1 VIDFQILVLQ
11 GQDDLIMKFKRIVVK
26 VGSSTIS
33 NQNAKLNFSQIDALS
48 RQLVDLK
55 NQGREI
61 ILVSS
66 GAVAAG
72 MGELGYA
79 KKPTS
84 IPEQQACAAV
94 GQGLLVGIYN
104 KFFREYGAKSAQIL
118 LTASDLENRNRY
130 LNAFNTLKT
139 LIDHGVIPV
148 INENDTV
155 VTSEIKVGD
164 NDTLAAR
171 VAGLVEADLL
181 VNLSDVDG
189 LYNDNPNGKKENV
202 KLISKVENITAEIE
216 KMAGGKGSKVGT
228 GGMETKIEAAK
239 IAVNSGVMMIIG
251 PGKEKNS
258 LLKIVEM
265 AEDNKFDLGTTFLTT
280 KERLSKR
287 KQWLNFNLPSMG
299 KIIVDQGAAEALV
312 KRGKSL
318 LPGGIVEIRGEFNS
332 GDPVTIT
339 DGRQEIGK
347 GIVNYS
353 SDEIEKIKGAHS
365 NKIVKILGYFNKA
378 EVIHRDNMVI
388 GGDKDEY

>member
-1 VIDFQILVLQ
+1 
-11 GQDDLIMKFKRIVVK
+11 MKFKRIVVK
-26 VGSSTIS
+26 VGSSTLS
-33 NQNAKLNFSQIDALS
+33 NQNGKLNFSQIDALS

-79 KKPTS
+79 KKPAS

-104 KFFREYGAKSAQIL
+104 KFFREYGAKGAQIL
-118 LTASDLENRNRY
+118 LTSSDLENRNRY

-139 LIDHGVIPV
+139 LIDYGVIPV

-155 VTSEIKVGD
+155 VTKEIKVGD

-171 VAGLVEADLL
+171 VSGLVEAGLL
-181 VNLSDVDG
+181 VNLSDVPG
-189 LYNDNPNGKKENV
+189 LYNGNPNAKNNNL
-202 KLISKVENITAEIE
+202 KLISKVENITEEIE
-216 KMAGGKGSKVGT
+216 EMAGGKGSKVGT

-239 IAVNSGVMMIIG
+239 IAVNSGVQMIIG
-251 PGKEKNS
+251 PGEDKNS
-258 LLKIVEM
+258 LLKLVEM
-265 AEDNKFDLGTTFLTT
+265 AENNKFNLGTTFLT
-280 KERLSKR
+280 KKDRLSKR

-299 KIIVDQGAAEALV
+299 KIIVDQGAAEALI

-318 LPGGIVEIRGEFNS
+318 LPGGIVELSGEFNS
-332 GDPVTIT
+332 GDPVTIS
-339 DGRQEIGK
+339 DGSQDIGK

-353 SDEIEKIKGAHS
+353 SEEVEKIKGAHS
-365 NKIVKILGYFNKA
+365 SSIRKILGYFNKS

-388 GGDKDEY
+388 GGDKNEY

>member
-1 VIDFQILVLQ
+1 
-11 GQDDLIMKFKRIVVK
+11 MNFKRIVVK
-26 VGSSTIS
+26 VGSSTLS
-33 NQNAKLNFSQIDALS
+33 NQNAKLNFTQMDALS

-55 NQGREI
+55 NQNREI

-66 GAVAAG
+66 GAIAAG

-79 KKPTS
+79 KKPAS

-94 GQGLLVGIYN
+94 GQGLLIGIYN
-104 KFFREYGAKSAQIL
+104 KFFREYGARCAQIL
-118 LTASDLENRNRY
+118 LTSSDLENRSRY

-139 LIDHGVIPV
+139 LLDQDVIPV

-155 VTSEIKVGD
+155 VTNEIKVGD

-181 VNLSDVDG
+181 INLSDVDG
-189 LYNDNPNGKKENV
+189 LYNTNPANNDKNL
-202 KLISKVENITAEIE
+202 KLISKVKTITEEIE
-216 KMAGGKGSKVGT
+216 KMAGGRGSAVGT
-228 GGMETKIEAAK
+228 GGMQTKIKAAK
-239 IAVNSGVMMIIG
+239 IAVNSGVIMIIG

-265 AEDNKFDLGTTFLTT
+265 AENEKYDFGTTFLTA
-280 KERLSKR
+280 KDCLSKK
-287 KQWLNFNLPSMG
+287 KQWLNYNLPPTG
-299 KIIVDQGAAEALV
+299 KLIVDQGAAAALI

-318 LPGGIVEIRGEFNS
+318 LPGGVLEVKGDFNS
-332 GDPVTIT
+332 GELTLIS
-339 DGRQEIGK
+339 DGKEEIGK

-353 SDEIEKIKGAHS
+353 SDEIAQIKGFHS
-365 NKIVKILGYFNKA
+365 KKIVKILGYCNQT

-388 GGDKDEY
+388 GGAKNEY

>member
-1 VIDFQILVLQ
+1 
-11 GQDDLIMKFKRIVVK
+11 MKFKRVVVK
-26 VGSSTIS
+26 VGSSTLS
-33 NQNAKLNFSQIDALS
+33 NQNGKLNFTQLDALS

-79 KKPTS
+79 KKPAS

-104 KFFREYGAKSAQIL
+104 KFFREYGAKCAQIL
-118 LTASDLENRNRY
+118 LTSSDLENRNRY

-155 VTSEIKVGD
+155 VTNEIKVGD

-171 VAGLVEADLL
+171 VSGLVEADLL

-189 LYNDNPNGKKENV
+189 LYNANPRGENDDA
-202 KLISKVENITAEIE
+202 KLISRVENITADIE
-216 KMAGGKGSKVGT
+216 KMAGGRGSKVGT

-239 IAVNSGVMMIIG
+239 IAVNSGVVMIIG

-265 AEDNKFDLGTTFLTT
+265 AENNKFDLGTTFLT
-280 KERLSKR
+280 KKDRLSKR
-287 KQWLNFNLPSMG
+287 KQWLNFNLPPIG
-299 KIIVDQGAAEALV
+299 KIVVDQGAAEALL

-318 LPGGIVEIRGEFNS
+318 LPGGIVEVSGEFKS
-332 GDPVTIT
+332 GDPVTIS
-339 DGRQEIGK
+339 DGSCEIGK

-365 NKIVKILGYFNKA
+365 NEIESILGYFNKT

>member
-1 VIDFQILVLQ
+1 
-11 GQDDLIMKFKRIVVK
+11 MKFKRIVVK
-26 VGSSTIS
+26 VGSSTLS
-33 NQNAKLNFSQIDALS
+33 NKNAKLNFTEIDTLS

-55 NQGREI
+55 NQGREM

-66 GAVAAG
+66 GAIAAG
-72 MGELGYA
+72 MGELGYGE
-79 KKPTS
+79 KPTS

-94 GQGLLVGIYN
+94 GQGLLIGIYN
-104 KFFREYGAKSAQIL
+104 KFFREYGAKCSQIL
-118 LTASDLENRNRY
+118 LTSSDLENRNRY

-155 VTSEIKVGD
+155 VTKEIKVGD

-189 LYNDNPNGKKENV
+189 LYNGNPNGKNDNL

-239 IAVNSGVMMIIG
+239 IAVNSGVVMIIG
-251 PGKEKNS
+251 PGKERNS
-258 LLKIVEM
+258 LLKIVKM
-265 AEDNKFDLGTTFLTT
+265 AENNKFDFGTTFLTG

-287 KQWLNFNLPSMG
+287 KQWLNFNLPSLG
-299 KIIVDQGAAEALV
+299 EILVDKGAAEALV
-312 KRGKSL
+312 KKGKSL
-318 LPGGIVEIRGEFNS
+318 LPGGITAVKGKFDS
-332 GDPVTIT
+332 GDPVTIS

-353 SDEIEKIKGAHS
+353 SEEIEEIKGSHS
-365 NKIVKILGYFNKA
+365 NKIKKILGYFSKS

>member
-1 VIDFQILVLQ
+1 
-11 GQDDLIMKFKRIVVK
+11 MKFKRIVVK
-26 VGSSTIS
+26 VGSSTLS
-33 NQNAKLNFSQIDALS
+33 NQNGKLNFSQIDALS
-48 RQLVDLK
+48 RQLVDLE
-55 NQGREI
+55 NQGKEV

-79 KKPTS
+79 RRPTS

-94 GQGLLVGIYN
+94 GQGLLIGIYN
-104 KFFREYGAKSAQIL
+104 KFFREYGAKCAQIL
-118 LTASDLENRNRY
+118 LTSSDLENRNRY

-155 VTSEIKVGD
+155 VTNEIKVGD

-181 VNLSDVDG
+181 VNLSDVAG
-189 LYNDNPNGKKENV
+189 LYNSNPDHKNENA

-216 KMAGGKGSKVGT
+216 KMAGGKGSQVGT

-239 IAVNSGVMMIIG
+239 IAVNSGVVMIIG

-265 AEDNKFDLGTTFLTT
+265 AENDKFDLGTTFLTA

-287 KQWLNFNLPSMG
+287 KQWLNFNLPPMG
-299 KIIVDQGAAEALV
+299 KVVVDQGAAEALL

-318 LPGGIVEIRGEFNS
+318 LPGGIIEVKGDFNS

-339 DGRQEIGK
+339 NGRVAIGK

-353 SDEIEKIKGAHS
+353 SEEIERIKGAHS
-365 NKIVKILGYFNKA
+365 NEIDKILGYFNKS

-388 GGDKDEY
+388 GGDNNEY

>member
-1 VIDFQILVLQ
+1 
-11 GQDDLIMKFKRIVVK
+11 MNFKRIVVK
-26 VGSSTIS
+26 VGSSTLS
-33 NQNAKLNFSQIDALS
+33 NQNAKLNFTQIDALS

-55 NQGREI
+55 NQGKEV

-79 KKPTS
+79 KKPAS

-94 GQGLLVGIYN
+94 GQGLLIGIYN
-104 KFFREYGAKSAQIL
+104 KFFREYGAKCAQIL
-118 LTASDLENRNRY
+118 LTSSDLENRNRY

-189 LYNDNPNGKKENV
+189 LYNANPNGKEENV
-202 KLISKVENITAEIE
+202 QLISKVENITAEIE
-216 KMAGGKGSKVGT
+216 EMAGGKGSTVGT
-228 GGMETKIEAAK
+228 GGMETKIEAAR
-239 IAVNSGVMMIIG
+239 IAVNSGVVMIIG

-265 AEDNKFDLGTTFLTT
+265 AENDRFDFGTTFLTS
-280 KERLSKR
+280 KDRLSKR
-287 KQWLNFNLPSMG
+287 KQWLNFNLAPLG
-299 KIIVDQGAAEALV
+299 KIVVDQGAAEALI

-318 LPGGIVEIRGEFNS
+318 LPGGIIDLSGEFNS
-332 GDPVTIT
+332 GDPVLIT
-339 DGRQEIGK
+339 DGNREIGK

-353 SDEIEKIKGAHS
+353 SDEIRKIKGVHS
-365 NKIVKILGYFNKA
+365 NEIEKILGYFNKS

>member
-1 VIDFQILVLQ
+1 
-11 GQDDLIMKFKRIVVK
+11 MNFKRIVVK
-26 VGSSTIS
+26 VGSSTLS
-33 NQNAKLNFSQIDALS
+33 NQNGKLNFSQIDSLS

-79 KKPTS
+79 KKPAS

-118 LTASDLENRNRY
+118 LTSSDLENRNRY

-155 VTSEIKVGD
+155 VTNEMKVGD

-171 VAGLVEADLL
+171 VSGLVEADLL
-181 VNLSDVDG
+181 VNLSDVPG
-189 LYNDNPNGKKENV
+189 LYNGNPNSEKNNL
-202 KLISKVENITAEIE
+202 KLISKVENITDEIE
-216 KMAGGKGSKVGT
+216 KMAGGRGSKVGT

-239 IAVNSGVMMIIG
+239 IAVNSGVQMIIG
-251 PGKEKNS
+251 AGEDKNS
-258 LLKIVEM
+258 LLQLVEM
-265 AEDNKFDLGTTFLTT
+265 AENNKFDFGTTFLT
-280 KERLSKR
+280 KKDRLSKR

-299 KIIVDQGAAEALV
+299 KIIVDQGAAEALI

-318 LPGGIVEIRGEFNS
+318 LPGGIVDLDGEFNS
-332 GDPVTIT
+332 GDPVTIS
-339 DGRQEIGK
+339 DGKKEIGK

-353 SDEIEKIKGAHS
+353 SEEIEKIKGAHS
-365 NKIVKILGYFNKA
+365 NEIEKILGYFNKS

>member
-1 VIDFQILVLQ
+1 
-11 GQDDLIMKFKRIVVK
+11 MKFKRIVVK
-26 VGSSTIS
+26 VGSSTLS
-33 NQNAKLNFSQIDALS
+33 NQNGKLNFSQIDALS

-79 KKPTS
+79 NKPAS

-104 KFFREYGAKSAQIL
+104 KFFREYGAKGAQIL
-118 LTASDLENRNRY
+118 LTSSDLENRNRY

-139 LIDHGVIPV
+139 LIDYGVIPV

-155 VTSEIKVGD
+155 VTKEIKVGD

-171 VAGLVEADLL
+171 VSGLVEADLL
-181 VNLSDVDG
+181 VNLSDVSG
-189 LYNDNPNGKKENV
+189 LYNGNPNAKNNNL
-202 KLISKVENITAEIE
+202 KLISKVENITEEIE
-216 KMAGGKGSKVGT
+216 EMAGGKGSKVGT

-239 IAVNSGVMMIIG
+239 IAVNSGVQMIIG
-251 PGKEKNS
+251 PGEDKNS
-258 LLKIVEM
+258 LLKLVEM
-265 AEDNKFDLGTTFLTT
+265 AENNKFNLGTTFLT
-280 KERLSKR
+280 KKDRLSKR

-299 KIIVDQGAAEALV
+299 KIIVDQGAAEALI

-318 LPGGIVEIRGEFNS
+318 LPGGIVELSGEFNS
-332 GDPVTIT
+332 GDPVTIS
-339 DGRQEIGK
+339 DGSQDIGK

-353 SDEIEKIKGAHS
+353 SEEVEKIKGAHS
-365 NKIVKILGYFNKA
+365 SSIRKILGYFNKS

-388 GGDKDEY
+388 GGDKNEY

>member
-1 VIDFQILVLQ
+1 
-11 GQDDLIMKFKRIVVK
+11 MNFKRIVVK
-26 VGSSTIS
+26 VGSSTLS
-33 NQNAKLNFSQIDALS
+33 NQNAKLNFTQIDELS

-66 GAVAAG
+66 GAIAAG

-79 KKPTS
+79 KKPAS

-94 GQGLLVGIYN
+94 GQGLLIGIYN
-104 KFFREYGAKSAQIL
+104 KFFREYGAKCAQIL
-118 LTASDLENRNRY
+118 LTSSDLENRNRY

-139 LIDHGVIPV
+139 LIEHGVIPV

-155 VTSEIKVGD
+155 VTNEIKVGD

-181 VNLSDVDG
+181 VNLSDVAG
-189 LYNDNPNGKKENV
+189 LYNGNPETKSGDL

-216 KMAGGKGSKVGT
+216 NMAGGKGSFVGT

-251 PGKEKNS
+251 PGKDKNS

-265 AEDNKFDLGTTFLTT
+265 AENDKFDLGTTFLTV
-280 KERLSKR
+280 KDRLSKR
-287 KQWLNFNLPSMG
+287 KQWLNFNLPSLG
-299 KIIVDQGAAEALV
+299 KIVVDQGAAEALI

-318 LPGGIVEIRGEFNS
+318 LPGGIIEIRGDFNS
-332 GDPVTIT
+332 GDLVTIS
-339 DGRQEIGK
+339 DGKKEIGK
-347 GIVNYS
+347 GIANYS

-365 NKIVKILGYFNKA
+365 KEIEKILGYFNKT

>member
-1 VIDFQILVLQ
+1 
-11 GQDDLIMKFKRIVVK
+11 MRFKRIVVK
-26 VGSSTIS
+26 VGSSTLS
-33 NQNAKLNFSQIDALS
+33 NQNGKLNFSQIDALS
-48 RQLVDLK
+48 RQLIDLK

-72 MGELGYA
+72 MGELGYS

-104 KFFREYGAKSAQIL
+104 KFFREYGAKGAQIL
-118 LTASDLENRNRY
+118 LTSSDLENRNRY

-139 LIDHGVIPV
+139 LIDYGVIPV

-155 VTSEIKVGD
+155 VTNEIKVGD

-171 VAGLVEADLL
+171 VSGLVEADLL
-181 VNLSDVDG
+181 VNLSDVPG
-189 LYNDNPNGKKENV
+189 LYNGNPKAENKNL
-202 KLISKVENITAEIE
+202 KLISKVENITEEIE
-216 KMAGGKGSKVGT
+216 KMACGKGSKVGT

-239 IAVNSGVMMIIG
+239 IAVNSGVQMIIG
-251 PGKEKNS
+251 PGKDKNS
-258 LLKIVEM
+258 LLLLVEM
-265 AEDNKFDLGTTFLTT
+265 AENNKFNLGTTFLT
-280 KERLSKR
+280 KKDRLSKR
-287 KQWLNFNLPSMG
+287 KQWLNFNLPPMG
-299 KIIVDQGAAEALV
+299 KIIVDQGAAEALI

-318 LPGGIVEIRGEFNS
+318 LPGGIVNSTGEFNS
-332 GDPVTIT
+332 GDPVTIS
-339 DGRQEIGK
+339 DGSQDIGK

-365 NKIVKILGYFNKA
+365 NEIGNILGYFNKS

>member
-1 VIDFQILVLQ
+1 
-11 GQDDLIMKFKRIVVK
+11 MNFKRIVVK
-26 VGSSTIS
+26 VGSSTLS
-33 NQNAKLNFSQIDALS
+33 NQNGKLNFSQIDALS

-66 GAVAAG
+66 GAIAAG

-79 KKPTS
+79 NKPAS

-118 LTASDLENRNRY
+118 LTSSDLENRNRY

-139 LIDHGVIPV
+139 LIDYGVIPV

-155 VTSEIKVGD
+155 VTKEIKVGD

-171 VAGLVEADLL
+171 VSGLVEADLL
-181 VNLSDVDG
+181 VNLSDVPG
-189 LYNDNPNGKKENV
+189 LYNGNPNGENKNL
-202 KLISKVENITAEIE
+202 KLISKVENITEEIE

-239 IAVNSGVMMIIG
+239 IAVNSGVQMIIG
-251 PGKEKNS
+251 PGEDKNS
-258 LLKIVEM
+258 LLKLVEM
-265 AEDNKFDLGTTFLTT
+265 AENNKFNLGTTFLT
-280 KERLSKR
+280 KKDRLSKR

-299 KIIVDQGAAEALV
+299 KIIIDQGAAEALI

-318 LPGGIVEIRGEFNS
+318 LPGGIVELSGEFNS
-332 GDPVTIT
+332 GDPVTIS
-339 DGRQEIGK
+339 DGSQDIGK

-353 SDEIEKIKGAHS
+353 SEEVEKIKGAHS
-365 NKIVKILGYFNKA
+365 SSIRKILGYFNKS

-388 GGDKDEY
+388 GGDKNEY